1 MVFLG
6 AAFRGEVVVQVVVQ
20 LDPVEPGILGQLQ
33 AFPQVHP
40 VRVGKGPE
48 VDGFLHIEFDEPQRA
63 ITPGQAVV
71 FYIDDEIVGGGIIET
86 ESPVVSV
93 V

>member
-1 MVFLG
+1 M
-6 AAFRGEVVVQVVVQ
+6 AKIRYKAQPSPAIIE
-20 LDPVEPGILGQLQ
+20 
-33 AFPQVHP
+33 
-40 VRVGKGPE
+40 E